1 MIRWLWR
8 GLLALLAVVAVGAEL
23 DHASATRP
31 QLALAVPRLF
41 RSTAQA
47 TIASLALTTKDSAMA
62 RAEARTLV
70 RRRPMPAEHLF
81 TLAVAD
87 LRAQDPQA
95 FTNDFRAASTRGWRY
110 APLQVAAAQGALQN
124 GDLTGAAN
132 RVAALWA
139 SAADD
144 PSTAPLTTALLTRP
158 GGPEAFALPLS
169 QTHVWAGNFLVSAGA
184 LAPPA
189 AIVGTVDAAQRHGTH
204 FDCDTI
210 ERLNQQL
217 AQKAVGA
224 RVPLLPCR

>member
-23 DHASATRP
+23 DHASAARP
-31 QLALAVPRLF
+31 QLAIAVPQLF

-47 TIASLALTTKDSAMA
+47 TIAALALTAKDGATA
-62 RAEARTLV
+62 RAEARRLV

-87 LRAQDPQA
+87 LRAGHPQE
-95 FTNDFRAASTRGWRY
+95 FTNDFRTASTRGWRY

-124 GDLTGAAN
+124 NDLGGAAN
-132 RVAALWA
+132 RVGALWG

-144 PSTAPLTTALLTRP
+144 PSTGPLTTALLTRP

-169 QTHVWAGNFLVSAGA
+169 QTHVWAGNFLASAAA
-184 LAPPA
+184 LAPPS
-189 AIVGTVDAAQRHGTH
+189 AIVRTVDAAQRHGAR
-204 FDCDTI
+204 FDCDSI
-210 ERLNQQL
+210 ERLNGQL
-217 AQKAVGA
+217 AQKAAGA
-224 RVPLLPCR
+224 QIPPLFC